1 MHSFPNIENMFHG
14 FYIIFGVITF
24 LSIGIIVF
32 VFLTIFN
39 PKMRAKL
46 VSQNIKAQKQ
56 ILDDNEEILKD
67 ISEKNADLENISF
80 KKKVKTI
87 QEAFKEEKS
96 QNYIYCQNCGQKNNE
111 DARYCQKCG
120 EKI

>member
-1 MHSFPNIENMFHG
+1 MDLFPNIGNLFRG
-14 FYIIFGVITF
+14 FYIVFGIMTI
-24 LSIGIIVF
+24 LSIGIFIF
-32 VFLTIFN
+32 VFFTIFS

-56 ILDDNEEILKD
+56 ILDDNKEILKD

-80 KKKVKTI
+80 QKKVKTI

-96 QNYIYCQNCGQKNNE
+96 QKYIYCQNCGQKNDEN
-111 DARYCQKCG
+111 AIYCQKCG
-120 EKI
+120 KKI